1 MERAIEQFRLRLA
14 MSRPWVVIAVIMA
27 AGLFLFFVGQG
38 VRYWQA
44 TGDNATLQ
52 EDIRRLERATGVLPS
67 SADAQEAKLAAKTLQ
82 FDALL
87 QLFEYPAADTL
98 MSIVSDT
105 AGVAGLD
112 LVSMT
117 AEDVVI
123 VPRGEFQYHV
133 RPISVVLDGSTAD
146 VRKFLAMLY
155 NRVPVVVASNARMVN
170 WDSTPSTQIQLRFY
184 LSPEP
189 VPDDDEQTPG

>member
-14 MSRPWVVIAVIMA
+14 SSRPWIIIAVMMA

-38 VRYWQA
+38 VRYWQV

-67 SADAQEAKLAAKTLQ
+67 SADEQEAKLEAKTLQ

-87 QLFEYPAADTL
+87 QLFEYPATDTL

-146 VRKFLAMLY
+146 VRKFLAVLY

-170 WDSTPSTQIQLRFY
+170 LDSTPSTQIQLRFY

-189 VPDDDEQTPG
+189 VPDDDEQNPG

>member
-1 MERAIEQFRLRLA
+1 
-14 MSRPWVVIAVIMA
+14 VIMA
-27 AGLFLFFVGQG
+27 AGLFLYFAGQG
-38 VRYWQA
+38 VRYWQV

-67 SADAQEAKLAAKTLQ
+67 SADEQEAKLAAKNLQ

-87 QLFEYPAADTL
+87 QLFEYPATDTL

-105 AGVAGLD
+105 ARVVGLD

-123 VPRGEFQYHV
+123 VPKGEFQYRV

-146 VRKFLAMLY
+146 VREFLAVLY
-155 NRVPVVVASNARMVN
+155 NRAPVVVASNARMVN
-170 WDSTPSTQIQLRFY
+170 LESTPSTQIQLRFY